1 MKYAHLADVHIGSW
15 RDPKLKDI
23 STEAFCR
30 AADRCI
36 EEEVDFV
43 LIAGDLFNTSLP
55 QIDNLK
61 RVTAKLKELKDKGIS
76 VYGIAGSHD
85 FSSSGKT
92 MLDVLENAGLFR
104 NVCRG
109 TVDEEG
115 KLKLNF
121 TIDKKTGAKITGML
135 GLKGMLD
142 RKYYEALDTKNLEN
156 EEGYKIFLFHTALNE
171 LKPKEYEKMDSSPV
185 SLLPKNFNYYGGGHI
200 HIIERKNLD
209 GRNIAFPGALFP
221 ANFSELEKYGKGG
234 FYLIEDN
241 KINWEP
247 VEIYKHRH
255 INIDCEGKTPK
266 EAENAID
273 EEVKDKDFTG
283 TIVTIRLRG
292 KLKAGKP
299 SDIDYKELYRKLYG
313 KNAYFVMKNANF
325 VTSEEFEEINVNEE
339 SSDDIEAKLIE
350 EHAGQL
356 KVFEREK
363 EIELTKSLVRALAN
377 EKHEG
382 ERVIDF
388 EKRLAD
394 EVDKIIG
401 NI

>member
-15 RDPKLKDI
+15 RDPKLRDI

-30 AADRCI
+30 AIDKCMA
-36 EEEVDFV
+36 ENVDFI

-61 RVTAKLKELKDKGIS
+61 RVTAKLKELSDSNIP

-85 FSSSGKT
+85 YSASGKT

-109 TVDEEG
+109 NVEDG

-121 TIDKKTGAKITGML
+121 TVDPKTGAKITGLM

-142 RKYYEALDTKNLEN
+142 RKYYEALDRTNLEN
-156 EEGYKIFLFHTALNE
+156 EEGYKIFLFHTAINE

-185 SLLPKNFNYYGGGHI
+185 SFLPKNFNYYGGGHI

-209 GRNIAFPGALFP
+209 GREVAFPGALFP

-234 FYLIEDN
+234 FYLIEDDN
-241 KINWEP
+241 IRWEP
-247 VEIYKHRH
+247 VEIYKHHH
-255 INIDCEGKTPK
+255 INIDCNAKTPAEVEHASK
-266 EAENAID
+266 EAI
-273 EEVKDKDFTG
+273 KDKDFTE
-283 TIVTIRLRG
+283 TIVTIRLKG
-292 KLKAGKP
+292 KLKTGKP
-299 SDIDYKELYRKLYG
+299 SDINYKEMYAKLYE

-325 VTSEEFEEINVNEE
+325 VTSAEFEEIQVSEE
-339 SSDDIEAKLIE
+339 SAEDIQAKLIE

-356 KVFEREK
+356 NVFERQK
-363 EIELTKSLVRALAN
+363 EIELTKSLIHAMTN
-377 EKHEG
+377 EKQEG

-388 EKRLAD
+388 EKRISD
-394 EVDKIIG
+394 EVDKIID